1 MKMPDITECS
11 LPDTAPDA
19 QCMNRMDSETETF
32 DAAPLEAFVGLM
44 GTAQWS
50 DRLRQLRGAARAPTR
65 QGRQALQR
73 HCIELAIDRLRRGL
87 TERKMS
93 TAERLIARYA
103 ADVTDI
109 HHRLSG
115 AGRIRLRAR
124 MRSALEEGACLV
136 PVFHLIRTA
145 GLQRSR
151 GFEVGFAGLEDDA
164 PFDLLLSREGADA
177 ELACDVISAEDGRD
191 VHRSAWYSLVDRV
204 DPELQAWLASHPG
217 RYILKMTLPHGL
229 KDNGNGLLAALHGR
243 ITAMLGSARRADHDE
258 AAVLR
263 LDPLMLAAAQADELG
278 LMPRLRDEFGPQA
291 QLSVTAGT
299 GGVFVMAA
307 RAGRENAVAAAVRHR
322 LAALA
327 PTRLTGTRPGILA
340 MFMEDTDRIEWRALR
355 DTLELEG
362 ETRQFM
368 THPEARSVVA
378 VTCASRLELFGLPEP
393 DAVADG
399 ELRFRNPAHPAAK
412 AAGLSPA
419 VLSTP

>member
-1 MKMPDITECS
+1 MTAPNLTDCS
-11 LPDTAPDA
+11 LPGSPAPA
-19 QCMNRMDSETETF
+19 HCVTLMDSLTDPF
-32 DAAPLEAFVGLM
+32 DPAALEAFVGFL
-44 GTAQWS
+44 GPRVWS
-50 DRLRQLRGAARAPTR
+50 DRLRALREAARAPTR

-73 HCIELAIDRLRRGL
+73 HCIEITIDRLRRGMSD
-87 TERKMS
+87 RKAS
-93 TAERLIARYA
+93 TAERLIAQYA
-103 ADVTDI
+103 TDI
-109 HHRLSG
+109 VRLHRELTDRG
-115 AGRIRLRAR
+115 RLRLT
-124 MRSALEEGACLV
+124 ALLRTALVEQACLV
-136 PVFHLIRTA
+136 PAFHLIRTA

-151 GFEVGFAGLEDDA
+151 GFDVGFAGLEDAA

-177 ELACDVISAEDGRD
+177 ELSCDVISAEAGRD
-191 VHRSAWYSLVDRV
+191 VHRSAWFSLVDRV
-204 DPELQAWLASHPG
+204 DPELQTWLASHPG
-217 RYILKMTLPHGL
+217 RYILKMTLPNGL
-229 KDNGNGLLAALHGR
+229 KNEGDGLLAALHER
-243 ITAMLGSARRADHDE
+243 ITAMLGSQRRADHDE

-278 LMPRLRDEFGPQA
+278 LMPRLRAEFGPQA
-291 QLSVTAGT
+291 QLSVTAAG

-340 MFMEDTDRIEWRALR
+340 MFMEDTDRIEWRDLR

-368 THPEARSVVA
+368 TNPEARSVVA

-393 DAVADG
+393 DAVPDG

-412 AAGLSPA
+412 TAGLAPA
-419 VLSTP
+419 VLSSL